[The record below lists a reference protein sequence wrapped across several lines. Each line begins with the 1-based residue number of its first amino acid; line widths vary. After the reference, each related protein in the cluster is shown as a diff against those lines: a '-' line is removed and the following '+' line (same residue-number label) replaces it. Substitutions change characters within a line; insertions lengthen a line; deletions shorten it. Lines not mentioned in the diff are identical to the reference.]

1 MKNRRNIVEQ
11 QNPPQNPNDIWLKDG
26 KFYRSTSEGWIPI
39 TEETS
44 GIESIEQTTTSE
56 ESGGINV
63 ITITTSDGNT
73 TEFEIRNGQQG
84 ANGVSL
90 GDVEIADNLTTDD
103 ATKVLS
109 AKQGYVLKSLIDSQ
123 TFPIINDLTTGG
135 EESALSAEMGKFLAL
150 KKGTYF
156 EAKAKATS
164 YNQPFVWMLDDLIDG
179 TKLLKP
185 IFHVGNNIFVDAVG
199 AVVSNSVK
207 IGASETTTA
216 TINGNTITLNEGIN
230 EFDIPVISS
239 MSFADNTLITSFDGG
254 GAEFTGTD
262 LNMFSNATNLT
273 YFRGLRSNSITSLTF
288 KNCQNLEELDLSGI
302 AEFVY
307 NNSASDESWF
317 FNCKKLTSLDISMI
331 NTSTIKRFNQVFKQ
345 LTELRTLIIGNLSSE
360 VATYLGQTFMGTK
373 KVTTLICKK
382 TVPPIMNSNIDLI
395 DALVSKSTSLATA
408 GAIKVPSGSL
418 SAYQSAACW
427 DAFANYMTEY

>member
-84 ANGVSL
+84 ANGVHL
-90 GDVEIADNLTTDD
+90 GDVVLVNNLTE
-103 ATKVLS
+103 
-109 AKQGYVLKSLIDSQ
+109 
-123 TFPIINDLTTGG
+123 GG

-164 YNQPFVWMLDDLIDG
+164 YNQPFVWLLDDLIDG

-254 GAEFTGTD
+254 GAEFIGTN
-262 LNMFSNATNLT
+262 LNMFSDATNLT
-273 YFRGLRSNSITSLTF
+273 YFRGLKSNSITSLTF
-288 KNCQNLEELDLSGI
+288 KNCLNLEELDLSGI

-307 NNSASDESWF
+307 NNSASDEAWF
-317 FNCKKLTSLDISMI
+317 FNCKKLTSLDVSMI
-331 NTSTIKRFNQVFKQ
+331 NTSTIKRFSTVFKQ

-360 VATYLGQTFMGTK
+360 VATYLGQTFMGTT
-373 KVTTLICKK
+373 KVTSLICKK
-382 TVPPIMNSNIDLI
+382 ATPPIMKSNIDLI
-395 DALVSKSTSLATA
+395 GALVTKSASLATA

-418 SAYQSAACW
+418 SAYQSATCW